1 MPANG
6 TFRKPFTSMFGIFYV
21 FNFSISEYD
30 AIWFQPIA
38 QTNNPIFFIYIYRL
52 SLKYH
57 PDKNKGKGA
66 QEKFEEINNGKNL
79 NFDFSIPI

>member
-1 MPANG
+1 M
-6 TFRKPFTSMFGIFYV
+6 S
-21 FNFSISEYD
+21 
-30 AIWFQPIA
+30 
-38 QTNNPIFFIYIYRL
+38 RL

-79 NFDFSIPI
+79 YFYSVSILIKNLYMLMMCMRLSFI